1 MQTVKITMDVK
12 YTPEE
17 ARKFL
22 GLLDVQPPQATLMTD
37 LEKRMRSEMDRFSP
51 EGLIN
56 TWFSSNFQNAEW
68 LRGVLKSMLD
78 QTGKTGSRSE

>member
-1 MQTVKITMDVK
+1 MQTVKITMDVEC
-12 YTPEE
+12 TTEE

-22 GLLDVQPPQATLMTD
+22 GLPDVQSLQAALMTE

-51 EGLIN
+51 EGLMN

-68 LRGVLKSMLD
+68 LRGVFKSMLD

>member
-1 MQTVKITMDVK
+1 MKITMDVEC
-12 YTPEE
+12 TPEE

-22 GLLDVQPPQATLMTD
+22 GLPDVQPLQASLMTE

-51 EGLIN
+51 EGLMN

-68 LRGVLKSMLD
+68 LRGVFKSMLD